1 MAGKIYT
8 PGELLRLK
16 NTPVNRELYNQL
28 QEKLRKDQELGEVL
42 RMPVES
48 SLARI
53 TEEPANMAAGSESTS
68 PRRVDAARQL
78 DGTESEWRYRGRND
92 SEAIGAQPISAPTGL
107 AAQKDE
113 GFQRFY
119 RAVVSPTHV
128 RVTAGG
134 RIVPNTRG
142 SPSPTTRWSKDK
154 SAVEATDNNSGRP
167 PNRDLQQGQFLMPQH
182 HFGFFPHHAMIPGF
196 APGMVPAMPRMPVVP
211 GMAAISTMPAIP
223 AMPPMPAMP
232 AMPAMPPISP
242 MHAMPSTS
250 GTPGAP
256 GAPAGAS
263 PYPIMPWP
271 MGFGIGGPGGAP
283 QPSLMSHASGLLTIP
298 PNSATNER
306 QDEIGASENATP
318 TRSSPPENG
327 DATRPYVQN
336 GQWVFPPAAHFAMG
350 THPAFIAPSI
360 MPMVAGHRLI
370 PNHVMAP
377 MAQSNV
383 QVPHIPPHAMALS
396 TPLQYPSVPTP
407 TPSTGQHQSS
417 IRASQITKKQLSVLR
432 SSLKWAEDQLQYN
445 KHQIDERTMELHA
458 ESLRYS
464 IGHFEK
470 VQDEQAANEKRS
482 LPKDQAKEDMS
493 DSASADEGRSKS
505 PVTSSVK
512 PENSAESFSSLPDES
527 SIERAEKEMPTT
539 QRRAFTS
546 SHEDTAVQV
555 APAPQIIGVS
565 DNIGANKRSL
575 TLPVTAALA
584 PPFQPRAVGGQA
596 TRDVLLGSG
605 LPEPMYEQDAS
616 TKPYLVGQL
625 PPGMSVE
632 HARDTDYVYPRQLT
646 EDELRARHMYWGK
659 TPHHLQSGLPKFDGK
674 NFYPPSPQRSHCA
687 ENDSELNNH
696 GHDSLHVKASQVES
710 GEKNAGIEVDPFQT
724 SRHDPRQYGRG
735 GVGIAIESDSSQ
747 QSGMSTNDSDAFGI
761 HHSRQDTGK
770 KGHRGSRHHV
780 TTTDNPNARSESDSP
795 DENDE
800 KSIVFKGRNSL
811 RQTRPRPSSG
821 IWHDMMKRGTSSSNA
836 VPGTV
841 SSTTAQGVLPHY
853 SGHATASLT
862 PTATNI
868 NSSPREQATKSGNA
882 NEGGSANS
890 TVERQIEN
898 RPPGDGKHHAYPGV
912 QGSKK
917 RTSVL

>member
-196 APGMVPAMPRMPVVP
+196 APGM
-211 GMAAISTMPAIP
+211 
-223 AMPPMPAMP
+223 
-232 AMPAMPPISP
+232 
-242 MHAMPSTS
+242 
-250 GTPGAP
+250 
-256 GAPAGAS
+256 
-263 PYPIMPWP
+263 
-271 MGFGIGGPGGAP
+271 
-283 QPSLMSHASGLLTIP
+283 
-298 PNSATNER
+298 
-306 QDEIGASENATP
+306 DEIGASENVTP

-470 VQDEQAANEKRS
+470 VQDEQAASEKRS

-575 TLPVTAALA
+575 ALPVTAALA

-687 ENDSELNNH
+687 ENDSQLNNH

-747 QSGMSTNDSDAFGI
+747 QSGMSNNDSDAFGI

-770 KGHRGSRHHV
+770 K
-780 TTTDNPNARSESDSP
+780 ESDSP

-917 RTSVL
+917 RASVL